1 MSRKTIN
8 CIIACLLFLMPTL
21 LCAQSLTTYEYWFD
35 NGFNSRKTGSLSGSD
50 AVVNIGIE
58 TGHLTNG
65 VHRFSFRAKQ
75 SNGKYSAISS
85 SLFLKRTVPQN
96 STLEYWVDGNIDQ
109 RESMSISNTEEEQSL
124 ELDLRNNTLYPF
136 GFHKLYIRVAVE
148 GEGESAIYSSPILKL
163 SAGQASQLE
172 YWIDDDL
179 EHSKTLTGKAASDG
193 DGYIYIDNL
202 DLQDVPMGLHRL
214 NCRAVSN
221 SRRTVSAVTS
231 SEFFKLSAGEA
242 TDLEYWIDDD
252 IAHSKI
258 LNGNAASDGDGY
270 IFVSELDL
278 RDLSPGLHRLN
289 CRAVSSSR
297 RTCSAVVSS
306 PILKLSAGKATQLEY
321 WLDDDRENVHTI
333 AGEAAYES
341 SDYLFVS
348 DLDLEAVTPGHHR
361 LYCRAVSN
369 SGKTTSAITMTPI
382 IVKSKYHVD
391 DPSTLTVTRQAYWI
405 DDEEPVEKAVP
416 NPENDMNFI
425 HPINKRELSEGQHT
439 IHMQYANSAGLW
451 SSVGELTFT
460 KEKTPDP
467 VIQLT
472 ATEDKG
478 LVTLNYNTVPYGFKY
493 VVTRKYPSGKLHKVG
508 GADDEGFPLALKAT
522 DTPPSGTY
530 TYYVRGK
537 YHGEDGEEKYINSNE
552 VTVAVTE
559 ADNSVKR
566 VNVNIKVVFDKGKT
580 NIWKDD
586 NLRVHFSD
594 GSSKIPNVNG
604 LITLNNIPVGTEMTM
619 SIPFRAG
626 CNYVADK
633 KTFYVTENSPKQ
645 TIELLARENDERV
658 TVTDACD
665 LITEG
670 EISTNPDSWYAKIGN
685 GTGKSWKGKVFMRMV
700 RKSDFEEL
708 TSYLN
713 HDVSPDEGS
722 GIITPADIPNTK
734 IFINN
739 MLTWKV
745 AYQTDFSISKNGMSD
760 HEMFM
765 DFITLPY
772 PDRNKTEDY
781 YVFFSS
787 LKEGDTQEKP
797 MEGQNPKVLRIN
809 PHDITQGEV
818 DEMERFC
825 YYYAKVLKY
834 FDNIKDWDDPVKLT
848 WNSLG
853 DAKDDII
860 DLAGKSEVTA
870 EEANKIMSKYMVDE
884 VGLTM
889 IGLFGKSLK
898 SSIKTAKQLK
908 EMPDEVY
915 KLITELQQYNA
926 IKNAPP
932 YHQFFKVANLIVKKS
947 KSPFANVYSAYLTV
961 GEAMASKIEELEN
974 KVSDNRMWQYFAD
987 GHVTCKV
994 RVAYRDKN
1002 NDVSKYFNPYEVKKQ
1017 IKSAKI
1023 EGFWRQ
1029 YDTQPLSED
1038 RKVTATDLKPSYDND
1053 GSWLTINGGSYSQ
1066 FKERGLEPIGSE
1078 IWLVIEWQDGNV
1090 IRVPLLDQRVV
1101 ERKES
1106 GFEGAGSVTFSVD
1119 LCSGFYQDK
1128 YMTKAI
1134 HFDDK

>member
-1 MSRKTIN
+1 MRKRQFINMLTSLLVAMLNSIATHAQLSRYEVWFDDDRNSRVTGSISGSEATIN
-8 CIIACLLFLMPTL
+8 TSIDTQHLTDGIHTVNIRVRESDGTYSPIT
-21 LCAQSLTTYEYWFD
+21 QSRFFKHNVEEGNKLEYWFD
-35 NGFNSRKTGSLSGSD
+35 DDYENHATLD
-50 AVVNIGIE
+50 V
-58 TGHLTNG
+58 TT
-65 VHRFSFRAKQ
+65 
-75 SNGKYSAISS
+75 SNGRIDLNTELGLQSMARFPQGYHQLNMRISTMGRSLGPIYSTSVFKLSAG
-85 SLFLKRTVPQN
+85 VPT
-96 STLEYWVDGNIDQ
+96 TLEYWVD
-109 RESMSISNTEEEQSL
+109 
-124 ELDLRNNTLYPF
+124 
-136 GFHKLYIRVAVE
+136 
-148 GEGESAIYSSPILKL
+148 
-163 SAGQASQLE
+163 
-172 YWIDDDL
+172 DDIANK
-179 EHSKTLTGKAASDG
+179 KTLGGSQTGDSIAFIG
-193 DGYIYIDNL
+193 NL
-202 DLQDVPMGLHRL
+202 DLQGVTLGSHRL
-214 NCRAVSN
+214 HFRATSLSGRTNSPLCTANILVLAAGSPTTLEYWADDDKENIKTISGIKSDDHVIFTGNFDLSDVSPGVHHLYYRTTSA
-221 SRRTVSAVTS
+221 SRRT
-231 SEFFKLSAGEA
+231 
-242 TDLEYWIDDD
+242 
-252 IAHSKI
+252 
-258 LNGNAASDGDGY
+258 N
-270 IFVSELDL
+270 
-278 RDLSPGLHRLN
+278 
-289 CRAVSSSR
+289 
-297 RTCSAVVSS
+297 S
-306 PILKLSAGKATQLEY
+306 PISVE
-321 WLDDDRENVHTI
+321 
-333 AGEAAYES
+333 
-341 SDYLFVS
+341 
-348 DLDLEAVTPGHHR
+348 
-361 LYCRAVSN
+361 
-369 SGKTTSAITMTPI
+369 PI
-382 IVKSKYHVD
+382 LVKSKYHVD

-478 LVTLNYNTVPYGFKY
+478 LVTLNYNTVPYGFNY
-493 VVTRKYPSGKLHKVG
+493 VVARKYPSGKLHKVG

-626 CNYVADK
+626 CNYVADE

-713 HDVSPDEGS
+713 HDLSPDEGS

-987 GHVTCKV
+987 GHVTCKI

-1101 ERKES
+1101 ERKEF

>member
-1 MSRKTIN
+1 V
-8 CIIACLLFLMPTL
+8 AFG
-21 LCAQSLTTYEYWFD
+21 QQLTSYEYWFD
-35 NGFNSRKTGSLSGSD
+35 NDIGSRVSKSINGSEATINASINTQHLSDGLHTL
-50 AVVNIGIE
+50 N
-58 TGHLTNG
+58 L
-65 VHRFSFRAKQ
+65 RAKQ
-75 SNGKYSAISS
+75 SDNMYSAVTSS
-85 SLFLKRTVPQN
+85 VFFKHNASEGNKMEYWFDDQYDNRTTIDLPSSATEELTEFSLNLQDNTDFPVGLHKLNIRVSTEGKSLGAIYSSNVLKITSGEADIV
-96 STLEYWVDGNIDQ
+96 EYWVDGDFAN
-109 RESMSISNTEEEQSL
+109 RKTVS
-124 ELDLRNNTLYPF
+124 
-136 GFHKLYIRVAVE
+136 GH
-148 GEGESAIYSSPILKL
+148 L
-163 SAGQASQLE
+163 SAS
-172 YWIDDDL
+172 
-179 EHSKTLTGKAASDG
+179 G
-193 DGYIYIDNL
+193 DHDYVFVDPF
-202 DLQDVPMGLHRL
+202 DLQGIPAGLHRIYY
-214 NCRAVSN
+214 RATSTN
-221 SRRTVSAVTS
+221 GLTNSAVNMATVIVRVGMTS
-231 SEFFKLSAGEA
+231 Y
-242 TDLEYWIDDD
+242 LEYWIDDD
-252 IAHSKI
+252 IAHSRTFEGH
-258 LNGNAASDGDGY
+258 LASDG
-270 IFVSELDL
+270 
-278 RDLSPGLHRLN
+278 
-289 CRAVSSSR
+289 
-297 RTCSAVVSS
+297 
-306 PILKLSAGKATQLEY
+306 K
-321 WLDDDRENVHTI
+321 
-333 AGEAAYES
+333 
-341 SDYLFVS
+341 DYLFVN
-348 DLDLEAVTPGHHR
+348 DLDLGAVTPGHHR

-416 NPENDMNFI
+416 DPENDMNFI

-460 KEKTPDP
+460 KEKTPAP
-467 VIQLT
+467 NIQLT

-604 LITLNNIPVGTEMTM
+604 LITLNNIPIGTEMTM

-626 CNYVADK
+626 CNYVADE

-760 HEMFM
+760 HEMFV

-987 GHVTCKV
+987 EHVTCKV

-1038 RKVTATDLKPSYDND
+1038 RKVTATDLTR
-1053 GSWLTINGGSYSQ
+1053 LQ
-1066 FKERGLEPIGSE
+1066 
-1078 IWLVIEWQDGNV
+1078 V
-1090 IRVPLLDQRVV
+1090 
-1101 ERKES
+1101 
-1106 GFEGAGSVTFSVD
+1106 
-1119 LCSGFYQDK
+1119 
-1128 YMTKAI
+1128 
-1134 HFDDK
+1134 